1 MRLESDR
8 FLEKYK
14 EMVAEKAMQEGIQ
27 RGAQRNQQETAERM
41 LRDRLPVETIAGY
54 TDLSVDEVNRLASQ
68 MRM

>member
-27 RGAQRNQQETAERM
+27 RGALRNQQETAERM

-54 TDLSVDEVNRLASQ
+54 TDLSVDEVNRLAAQ
-68 MRM
+68 MR